1 MNKVLYRLGNIKT
14 KIIKKQKRESVN
26 FLRKESRSGHNKN
39 TESMISKLRYLKNA
53 IINL

>member
-39 TESMISKLRYLKNA
+39 IESMRSKPRYLKNVT
-53 IINL
+53 INL